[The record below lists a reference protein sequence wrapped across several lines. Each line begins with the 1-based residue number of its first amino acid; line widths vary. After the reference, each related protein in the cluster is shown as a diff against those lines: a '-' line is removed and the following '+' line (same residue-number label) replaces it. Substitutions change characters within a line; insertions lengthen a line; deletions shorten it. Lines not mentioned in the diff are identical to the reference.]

1 MGLPGQVDHADVI
14 NNMERIFSLINKSG
28 KISGSFANT
37 PQRAKRLK
45 DIGVNYLTC
54 ETDGTLLRS
63 AFSELKNQI
72 MN

>member
-1 MGLPGQVDHADVI
+1 
-14 NNMERIFSLINKSG
+14 METAAKQLGGR
-28 KISGSFANT
+28 ISGSFANT

>member
-1 MGLPGQVDHADVI
+1 
-14 NNMERIFSLINKSG
+14 MERIFTLINESG

-37 PQRAKRLK
+37 VQRAKRLK
-45 DIGVNYLTC
+45 NLGVNYLTC

-63 AFSELKNQI
+63 AFDELKNQI